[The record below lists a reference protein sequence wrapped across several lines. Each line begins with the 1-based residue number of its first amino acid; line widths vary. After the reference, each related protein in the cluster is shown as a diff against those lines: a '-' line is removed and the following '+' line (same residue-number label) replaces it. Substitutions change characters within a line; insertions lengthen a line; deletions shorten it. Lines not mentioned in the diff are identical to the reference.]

1 MLRFGPPI
9 MWLSFLTIPLLIAL
23 YWYAHKSRQ
32 KVLGQFGDST
42 LVSHLTDSLDPA
54 RRRIKRWLIVTGFLF
69 LSVGLIAPKIGT
81 SLTEVKREGINLMLL
96 LDTSLSMNTEDITP
110 SRVERAKYE
119 ASQLVEKLRGDRV
132 GLIAFAGVS
141 YLHSPLTLDYSA
153 AKMFLDVMDTDLIP
167 SQGTAIGDAITT
179 ALESFDTE
187 ESRYRAIVMF
197 TDGEDQ
203 LGKAMDAANEAADM
217 GVPIYT
223 VGVGTPAGGPIPV
236 EENGNSTYKRDRQ
249 GKVVTSRLDSGIL
262 QEIATITGGTY
273 YQIDQPGYSSAQLY
287 EDIFQLERTELSSH
301 EYTSYEE
308 RYQYFLA
315 VAILLFVTEMF
326 VPERK
331 RKHKPK
337 KTT

>member
-9 MWLSFLTIPLLIAL
+9 MWLSFLTIPLLVAL
-23 YWYAHKSRQ
+23 YWYAANSRK
-32 KVLGQFGDST
+32 KVLTEFGDSA
-42 LVSHLTDSLDPA
+42 LVSQLTDSVNPA
-54 RRRIKRWLIVTGFLF
+54 RRRIKRWLILAGFFF
-69 LSVGLIAPKIGT
+69 LSIGLIAPKIGT

-96 LDTSLSMNTEDITP
+96 LDTSLSMNTEDIKP
-110 SRVERAKYE
+110 SRIERAKYE
-119 ASQLVEKLRGDRV
+119 ASQLVNKLRGDRV

-167 SQGTAIGDAITT
+167 SQGTAIGDAVTN

-187 ESRYRAIVMF
+187 ESQYRAIVLF
-197 TDGEDQ
+197 SDGEDQ
-203 LGKAMDAANEAADM
+203 LGKAMEAASQAADL

-223 VGVGTPAGGPIPV
+223 IGVGTPSGGPIPV
-236 EENGNSTYKRDRQ
+236 TEETGTSFKRDRQ

-262 QEIATITGGTY
+262 QEIAAMTGGTY
-273 YQIDQPGYSSAQLY
+273 YQIDQPGYSSRQVY

-301 EYTSYEE
+301 QYTSYEE

-315 VAILLFVTEMF
+315 VAIFLFVTEMF
-326 VPERK
+326 IPERK
-331 RKHKPK
+331 KRASRKKS
-337 KTT
+337 